1 MEPSAATT
9 EQRQLLVE
17 IQAVTTNIDAQQD
30 AGKSA
35 YEVEQGRKLI
45 EKAVSL
51 GLPEASFAK
60 LKDLLAAH
68 DAQSGD

>member
-1 MEPSAATT
+1 MENPAHTT

-17 IQAVTTNIDAQQD
+17 IEAVTANIDKVADPQK
-30 AGKSA
+30 AS

-51 GLPEASFAK
+51 KLPEESYAA
-60 LKDLLAAH
+60 LKAH
-68 DAQSGD
+68 VERHGG

>member
-1 MEPSAATT
+1 MESPAHTT

-17 IQAVTTNIDAQQD
+17 IEAVTANIDKVADPQK
-30 AGKSA
+30 AS

-51 GLPEASFAK
+51 KLPEESYAA
-60 LKDLLAAH
+60 LKAH
-68 DAQSGD
+68 VEQRSG